1 MCVAVNGLEYV
12 RRWLLD
18 LGVELRVEQILI
30 ALETQAG
37 ESVRIQWRNTMITP
51 LEQTPGQ
58 MLLFINQI
66 ISRIGAKVLCNEIF
80 I

>member
-1 MCVAVNGLEYV
+1 MCVAINGLEYV

-18 LGVELRVEQILI
+18 LGEELRVEQILI
-30 ALETQAG
+30 ALENQAG
-37 ESVRIQWRNTMITP
+37 ESARMQWRNALITP

-66 ISRIGAKVLCNEIF
+66 VSRIGTKVR
-80 I
+80 

>member
-12 RRWLLD
+12 RRWLLG
-18 LGVELRVEQILI
+18 LGDELRVEQILTT
-30 ALETQAG
+30 LETQAG

-66 ISRIGAKVLCNEIF
+66 ISRIGAKVLCDKIF

>member
-1 MCVAVNGLEYV
+1 MCIAVNGLEYV

-18 LGVELRVEQILI
+18 LGEELRVEQILA
-30 ALETQAG
+30 ALENQAN
-37 ESVRIQWRNTMITP
+37 ESVRLQWRNALVTP

-66 ISRIGAKVLCNEIF
+66 VSRIGAKVT
-80 I
+80 